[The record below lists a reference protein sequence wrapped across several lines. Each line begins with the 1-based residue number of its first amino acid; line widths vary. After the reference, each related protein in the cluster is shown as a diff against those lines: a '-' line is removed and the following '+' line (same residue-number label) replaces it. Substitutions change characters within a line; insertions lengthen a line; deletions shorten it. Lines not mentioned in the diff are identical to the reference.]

1 MCRCS
6 ARSDARAIATPALIQ
21 QMLDSGDGISDLVF
35 SPGRPP
41 QVERFGELTTVPIAE
56 LPVLKAEDTAA
67 ISQDLI
73 RNNELVLRTL
83 KETGSA
89 DLSYALPDRCRFRVN
104 VFRQRGTFAIVMRM
118 IAQKIPSI
126 QELGLPP
133 AIADCATLKNG
144 IVLVTG
150 PTGSGKSST
159 LAAIIDLINTSR
171 ADHILTI
178 EDPIEFL
185 HNHKKGTVHQ
195 RELHTDTP
203 TFALALRAALRQAP
217 KVILVGEMRDRET
230 IEIALT
236 AAETGHLVFS
246 TLHTIDASKTVE
258 RIVGTFEVSDQQ
270 AVRGR
275 LAASFRYFISQRL
288 IPKKGGGR
296 MAIIEMLKATM
307 RTREYI
313 EMGEKEGKSLLD
325 AMRDGALDGMQYFD
339 GELERLV
346 REGAIAAS
354 TAYLYATNP
363 GNLQGRPRRCSGR
376 GLPDYCA
383 ERPAG
388 YSRPER
394 VHHVDPRRARRRH
407 QRCDHRRGDQ
417 HHRGAGERQRAGHF
431 DVAEE
436 PGREPQQHQA
446 RDHAGDNAERGN
458 HRALPENARQ
468 QVRRCRS
475 DREPHAEF
483 AHPRADGERQHA
495 RDPDHRDG
503 QRHQREA
510 AEHQRVQPVRRE
522 HFGAHILQRRRRVRP
537 AAPATC
543 RG

>member
-1 MCRCS
+1 MNTSVQLTVAEVS
-6 ARSDARAIATPALIQ
+6 ATLFGTSTERLVPTDTIIKT
-21 QMLDSGDGISDLVF
+21 MLDVGTGISDLIF

-41 QVERFGELTTVPIAE
+41 QVERYGELVE
-56 LPVLKAEDTAA
+56 VKVDGLPTLRQEDTAGIA
-67 ISQDLI
+67 QDLI
-73 RNNELVLRTL
+73 RGNETVLRTL
-83 KETGSA
+83 KDSGST
-89 DLSYALPDRCRFRVN
+89 DLSYVVPDRCRFRVN
-104 VFRQRGTFAIVMRM
+104 VFRQRGTFAIVMRV
-118 IAQKIPSI
+118 IASRIPSLA
-126 QELGLPP
+126 ELGLPP
-133 AIADCATLKNG
+133 AVGDCATLKNG

-159 LAAIIDLINTSR
+159 LAAIIDLINESR
-171 ADHILTI
+171 AEHILTI

-185 HNHKKGTVHQ
+185 HAHKKGTVHQ
-195 RELHTDTP
+195 RELHADTP

-339 GELERLV
+339 GELEKLV
-346 REGAIAAS
+346 RAGTIAQS

-363 GNLQGRPRRCSGR
+363 GNLRVA
-376 GLPDYCA
+376 LADVPD
-383 ERPAG
+383 EDSLIMR
-388 YSRPER
+388 
-394 VHHVDPRRARRRH
+394 
-407 QRCDHRRGDQ
+407 
-417 HHRGAGERQRAGHF
+417 
-431 DVAEE
+431 
-436 PGREPQQHQA
+436 
-446 RDHAGDNAERGN
+446 
-458 HRALPENARQ
+458 
-468 QVRRCRS
+468 
-475 DREPHAEF
+475 
-483 AHPRADGERQHA
+483 
-495 RDPDHRDG
+495 
-503 QRHQREA
+503 
-510 AEHQRVQPVRRE
+510 
-522 HFGAHILQRRRRVRP
+522 
-537 AAPATC
+537 
-543 RG
+543 